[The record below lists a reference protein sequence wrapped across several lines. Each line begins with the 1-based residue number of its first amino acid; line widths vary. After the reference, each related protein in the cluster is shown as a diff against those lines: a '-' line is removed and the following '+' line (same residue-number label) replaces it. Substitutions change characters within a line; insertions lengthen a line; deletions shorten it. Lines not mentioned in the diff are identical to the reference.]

1 MVGVWM
7 APVGAQVMIAGE
19 ELLRAMRPS
28 QYEFSIIE
36 RTVRE
41 YVLIPERGTTAS

>member
-19 ELLRAMRPS
+19 ELLRATRAS
-28 QYEFSIIE
+28 QYDG
-36 RTVRE
+36 
-41 YVLIPERGTTAS
+41 VLDNRA